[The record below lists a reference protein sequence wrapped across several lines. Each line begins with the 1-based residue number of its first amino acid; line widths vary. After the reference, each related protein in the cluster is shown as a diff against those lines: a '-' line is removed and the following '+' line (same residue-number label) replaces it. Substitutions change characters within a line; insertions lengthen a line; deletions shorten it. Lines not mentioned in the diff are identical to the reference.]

1 MMILNNSYP
10 LHRPE
15 WEKAGYELPRF
26 DRDKVTENTI
36 KNPVWLHFGA
46 GNIFRGFPAVLQ
58 QKLLDEG
65 KSDRGII
72 VCEGYDYEIIDRVYR
87 PYDNLSILV
96 VLKPDG
102 NMRKKLVAS
111 VVESL
116 TADTCSSE
124 SWQSLK
130 NIFKNPSLQMVSFTI
145 TEKGY
150 GLTNA
155 KGEFYDDVSCDLK
168 NGPEDPKSFIGKL
181 AALCYER
188 YVSGKYPI
196 ALVSM
201 DNCSHNGT
209 KLFQAVDTF
218 AREWVERGL
227 VHKEFADYIENPET
241 VSFPWTMI
249 DKITPRPDPGVKDIL
264 ENDGLVN
271 CDIITTKKN
280 TYIALFVNA
289 EEPQY
294 LVVEDLFPN
303 GRPPLED
310 AGVIFTDRDTVD
322 KVEKMKVCTCLNP
335 IHTTLAIFGCLLGYK
350 AIYEEMKDRQLK
362 SLVEKIG
369 FDEGLPVVVNPGI
382 INPEDFIR
390 EVIEVRL
397 PNPYVPD
404 TPQRI
409 ATDTSQK
416 LSVRFGET
424 IKAYMKRDDLNPADL
439 TYIPLVFAGWIR
451 YLLAVDDFGNAFVPS
466 PDPMMAHLKEIVEGI
481 SLGDSGPFDD
491 KLKLILADEK
501 IFGVNLYDAGLAGK
515 VLCYFKEFVQGKG
528 SVRETLKKYL

>member
-1 MMILNNSYP
+1 MVLNNSYP
-10 LHRPE
+10 LNRTE

-26 DRDKVTENTI
+26 NRDKVTENTI

-46 GNIFRGFPAVLQ
+46 GNIFRAFPAVLQ
-58 QKLLDEG
+58 QRLIDEE

-72 VCEGYDYEIIDRVYR
+72 VCEGYDYEIIDRIYK
-87 PYDNLSILV
+87 PYDNLSVLI

-102 NMRKKLVAS
+102 NMRKKLVVS
-111 VVESL
+111 VVKAL
-116 TADTCSSE
+116 TADTNRPE
-124 SWQSLK
+124 DWQDLK
-130 NIFKNPSLQMVSFTI
+130 EIFKKPSLQMASFTI

-155 KGEFYDDVSCDLK
+155 KGEFYDDISFDLQ
-168 NGPEDPKSFIGKL
+168 NGPENPKSFIGKL

-188 YVSGKYPI
+188 YKSGKYPI

-209 KLFQAVDTF
+209 KLFQAVNTF
-218 AREWVERGL
+218 AREWVEHGI
-227 VHKEFADYIENPET
+227 VDKGFAEYIEDPEI
-241 VSFPWTMI
+241 VSFPWSMI
-249 DKITPRPDPGVKDIL
+249 DKITPRPDSSIKDML
-264 ENDGLVN
+264 EKDGLIN
-271 CDIITTKKN
+271 CDIITTKKS
-280 TYIALFVNA
+280 TYIAPFVNA

-294 LVVEDLFPN
+294 LVVEDMFPN

-310 AGVIFTDRDTVD
+310 AGVIFTDRETVD

-335 IHTTLAIFGCLLGYK
+335 LHTTLAIFGCLLGYK
-350 AIYEEMKDRQLK
+350 TIYEQMHDEQLRA
-362 SLVEKIG
+362 LVGKIG
-369 FDEGLPVVVNPGI
+369 YDEGLPVVVNPGI
-382 INPEDFIR
+382 IKPEEFLK

-424 IKAYMKRDDLNPADL
+424 IKAYAKRSDLNPADL
-439 TYIPLVFAGWIR
+439 EYIPLVFAGWIR
-451 YLLAVDDFGNAFVPS
+451 YLLAVDDFGNAFAPS
-466 PDPMMAHLKEIVEGI
+466 PDPMMDHLKEVVKGI

-491 KLKLILADEK
+491 KLKPLLTNET
-501 IFGVNLYDAGLAGK
+501 IFGVNLYDVGLAAK
-515 VLCYFKEFVQGKG
+515 ILDYFKEFVRGNG
-528 SVRETLKKYL
+528 AVRETLKKYL

>member
-1 MMILNNSYP
+1 MVLNNSYT
-10 LHRPE
+10 LNRAE

-26 DRDKVTENTI
+26 NRDTVRENTM

-46 GNIFRGFPAVLQ
+46 GNIFRAFPAVLQ
-58 QKLLDEG
+58 QRLLDEG
-65 KSDRGII
+65 KSSRGII
-72 VCEGYDYEIIDRVYR
+72 VCEGYDYEIVDRIYK

-102 NMRKKLVAS
+102 NMQKKIVAS
-111 VVESL
+111 VMEAL
-116 TADTCSSE
+116 TADTNRLE
-124 SWQSLK
+124 TWQTLK
-130 NIFKNPSLQMVSFTI
+130 EIFRNPSLQMVSFTI

-155 KGEFYDDVSCDLK
+155 KGEYYEDISCDLK
-168 NGPEDPKSFIGKL
+168 NGPENPKSFIGKL

-188 YVSGKYPI
+188 YKSGKYPI

-209 KLFQAVDTF
+209 KLFQAVDAF
-218 AREWVERGL
+218 AREWAEHEQTDKG
-227 VHKEFADYIENPET
+227 FAEYIENPEK

-249 DKITPRPDPGVKDIL
+249 DKITPRPDPGVKDML
-264 ENDGLVN
+264 ERDGLLN
-271 CDIITTKKN
+271 CDIITTIKN
-280 TYIALFVNA
+280 TYIAPFVNA

-294 LVVEDLFPN
+294 LVIEDLFPN

-335 IHTTLAIFGCLLGYK
+335 LHTTLAIFGCLLGYK
-350 AIYEEMKDRQLK
+350 TIYEEMNDEQLK
-362 SLVEKIG
+362 ALAGKIG

-382 INPEDFIR
+382 INPKDFLK

-424 IKAYMKRDDLNPADL
+424 IKAYVKRNDLNPADL
-439 TYIPLVFAGWIR
+439 VHIPLVFAGWIR
-451 YLLAVDDFGNAFVPS
+451 YLLAVDDFGNGFIPS
-466 PDPMMAHLKEIVEGI
+466 PDPMMDHLKEIVKGI

-491 KLKLILADEK
+491 KLKPILTDET
-501 IFGVNLYDAGLAGK
+501 IFGVNLYDVGLSGK
-515 VLCYFKEFVQGKG
+515 VLDYFKELVRGEG
-528 SVRETLKKYL
+528 AVRETLKKYL